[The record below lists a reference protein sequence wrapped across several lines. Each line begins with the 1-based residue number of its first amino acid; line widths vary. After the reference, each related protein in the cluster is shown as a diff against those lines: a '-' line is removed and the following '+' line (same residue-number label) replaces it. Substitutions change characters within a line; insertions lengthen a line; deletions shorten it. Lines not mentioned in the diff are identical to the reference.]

1 MPNYVINRLEIN
13 ADRETVQ
20 NVMDFL
26 KGKTD
31 EDSTPCY
38 IDFNNIIPM
47 PKDLLIEASTSGE
60 FGMQYIIAQQR
71 KQFNSQDD
79 LKVIQLMEIQEEKVR
94 EEALQLGMTYLR
106 NWGKYGYPT
115 WYEWSIANWGT
126 KWNAFNQNFEEPNVL
141 WFDTA
146 WEGVPL
152 LIQTLSEIFPDVEF
166 QYAYADEDLGS
177 NVGKGT
183 IRNGETDMTFPDNGS
198 NEAFEIVFFVKP
210 GLEEYLELT
219 DEGYRWK
226 AQTSPDRQYPTCIQ
240 GISQPIYPGFLLPEA
255 PFIFI
260 PFHFLLTISRLLNQS
275 FLTVFIPSLGWPTY
289 HL

>member
-1 MPNYVINRLEIN
+1 MPNHVTNRLEIN

-20 NVMDFL
+20 KVMNFL

-31 EDSTPCY
+31 DDNTPCY

-47 PKDLLIEASTSGE
+47 PEELLIEKSSSGDL
-60 FGMQYIIAQQR
+60 GMKYLEAMQLKPFYFLLDDDALRTIQWIEGLAEKDR
-71 KQFNSQDD
+71 K
-79 LKVIQLMEIQEEKVR
+79 
-94 EEALQLGMTYLR
+94 EALQLGASYLENR
-106 NWGKYGYPT
+106 KKYGYPT
-115 WYEWSIANWGT
+115 WYEWSTATWGT

-226 AQTSPDRQYPTCIQ
+226 A
-240 GISQPIYPGFLLPEA
+240 
-255 PFIFI
+255 
-260 PFHFLLTISRLLNQS
+260 
-275 FLTVFIPSLGWPTY
+275 
-289 HL
+289 

>member
-1 MPNYVINRLEIN
+1 
-13 ADRETVQ
+13 
-20 NVMDFL
+20 
-26 KGKTD
+26 
-31 EDSTPCY
+31 
-38 IDFNNIIPM
+38 M

-71 KQFNSQDD
+71 KPFNSQDD
-79 LKVIQLMEIQEEKVR
+79 LKVIQWMEIQEEKVR

-177 NVGKGT
+177 NG
-183 IRNGETDMTFPDNGS
+183 
-198 NEAFEIVFFVKP
+198 
-210 GLEEYLELT
+210 
-219 DEGYRWK
+219 
-226 AQTSPDRQYPTCIQ
+226 AQINCS
-240 GISQPIYPGFLLPEA
+240 A
-255 PFIFI
+255 VI
-260 PFHFLLTISRLLNQS
+260 P
-275 FLTVFIPSLGWPTY
+275 
-289 HL
+289 

>member
-1 MPNYVINRLEIN
+1 MPNYVTNRLEIN

-47 PKDLLIEASTSGE
+47 TKDLLIEASTSGE

-71 KQFNSQDD
+71 KPFNSQDD
-79 LKVIQLMEIQEEKVR
+79 LKVIQWMEIQKEKVR

-126 KWNAFNQNFEEPNVL
+126 KWNACRCLSKHSPKYFRTSSLNMPMRMKTL
-141 WFDTA
+141 
-146 WEGVPL
+146 VP
-152 LIQTLSEIFPDVEF
+152 TWAKGLSEME
-166 QYAYADEDLGS
+166 
-177 NVGKGT
+177 
-183 IRNGETDMTFPDNGS
+183 
-198 NEAFEIVFFVKP
+198 KP
-210 GLEEYLELT
+210 T
-219 DEGYRWK
+219 
-226 AQTSPDRQYPTCIQ
+226 
-240 GISQPIYPGFLLPEA
+240 
-255 PFIFI
+255 
-260 PFHFLLTISRLLNQS
+260 
-275 FLTVFIPSLGWPTY
+275 
-289 HL
+289 

>member
-1 MPNYVINRLEIN
+1 M
-13 ADRETVQ
+13 DRRIGG
-20 NVMDFL
+20 
-26 KGKTD
+26 KGQKRSAATW
-31 EDSTPCY
+31 S
-38 IDFNNIIPM
+38 IV
-47 PKDLLIEASTSGE
+47 
-60 FGMQYIIAQQR
+60 FG
-71 KQFNSQDD
+71 KS
-79 LKVIQLMEIQEEKVR
+79 EKVR
-94 EEALQLGMTYLR
+94 LSHLVRVVYAT
-106 NWGKYGYPT
+106 
-115 WYEWSIANWGT
+115 WGT

-226 AQTSPDRQYPTCIQ
+226 A
-240 GISQPIYPGFLLPEA
+240 
-255 PFIFI
+255 
-260 PFHFLLTISRLLNQS
+260 
-275 FLTVFIPSLGWPTY
+275 
-289 HL
+289 

>member
-1 MPNYVINRLEIN
+1 MPNHVTNRLEIN

-20 NVMDFL
+20 KVMNFL

-31 EDSTPCY
+31 DDNTPCY

-47 PKDLLIEASTSGE
+47 PEELLIEKSSSGDL
-60 FGMQYIIAQQR
+60 GMKYLEAMQLKPFYFLLDDDALRTIQWIEGLAEKDR
-71 KQFNSQDD
+71 K
-79 LKVIQLMEIQEEKVR
+79 
-94 EEALQLGMTYLR
+94 EALQLGASYLENR
-106 NWGKYGYPT
+106 KKYGYPT
-115 WYEWSIANWGT
+115 WYEWSTATWGT
-126 KWNAFNQNFEEPNVL
+126 KWNAYHQDFEEPNIL

-226 AQTSPDRQYPTCIQ
+226 A
-240 GISQPIYPGFLLPEA
+240 
-255 PFIFI
+255 
-260 PFHFLLTISRLLNQS
+260 
-275 FLTVFIPSLGWPTY
+275 
-289 HL
+289 